1 MIESDLA
8 MDFPLLPSQTWA
20 LRDFVVDRPKE
31 TIARGGRSFRSNT
44 KPGGFARPEVVALR
58 SQGPSLNRRTV
69 ILALALVSAAI
80 GIYAAGPRH
89 ADLRRFEPADI
100 ARLETA
106 MWRDYY
112 EKRYVALF
120 GHLYELSR
128 TQFGF
133 SPLDSFR
140 IALAAAQAAKA
151 FQPTRSREAANAAL
165 PSLMTYFRLLASA
178 TSDGFDAKEAARL
191 ELDWWQA
198 RREAVAPGQYG
209 VTVARVAAITYGKRA
224 DEPSMLISGIGRA
237 EAMAYR
243 DARGQAMTDPDWSE
257 IECRLR
263 RAYRSLKAAVAGG

>member
-1 MIESDLA
+1 
-8 MDFPLLPSQTWA
+8 
-20 LRDFVVDRPKE
+20 V
-31 TIARGGRSFRSNT
+31 
-44 KPGGFARPEVVALR
+44 
-58 SQGPSLNRRTV
+58 
-69 ILALALVSAAI
+69 
-80 GIYAAGPRH
+80 
-89 ADLRRFEPADI
+89 
-100 ARLETA
+100 ARLLRE
-106 MWRDYY
+106 
-112 EKRYVALF
+112 ALCRAVR
-120 GHLYELSR
+120 HLYELSR

>member
-1 MIESDLA
+1 MS
-8 MDFPLLPSQTWA
+8 
-20 LRDFVVDRPKE
+20 
-31 TIARGGRSFRSNT
+31 
-44 KPGGFARPEVVALR
+44 
-58 SQGPSLNRRTV
+58 RRTV
-69 ILALALVSAAI
+69 ILTLALVFGAI
-80 GIYAAGPRH
+80 GAYVAWPRH
-89 ADLRRFEPADI
+89 ADLRGFEPADI

-112 EKRYVALF
+112 DKRYPALF
-120 GHLYELSR
+120 YHLYELSR

-133 SPLDSFR
+133 SPLDSLR
-140 IALAAAQAAKA
+140 IAWAAARAAKA

-165 PSLMTYFRLLASA
+165 PPLVSYYRLLASA
-178 TSDGFDAKEAARL
+178 TPGGFDVAEAARL

-198 RREAVAPGQYG
+198 RREAAGPEHYG
-209 VTVARVAAITYGKRA
+209 VTVARVAAITYGRRA
-224 DEPSMLISGIGRA
+224 DDPSLLVSGIGRA

>member
-1 MIESDLA
+1 M
-8 MDFPLLPSQTWA
+8 
-20 LRDFVVDRPKE
+20 
-31 TIARGGRSFRSNT
+31 
-44 KPGGFARPEVVALR
+44 
-58 SQGPSLNRRTV
+58 NRRTI
-69 ILALALVSAAI
+69 ILALALALTSVLGAI
-80 GIYAAGPRH
+80 GAYASWQRH
-89 ADLRRFEPADI
+89 ADLRGFEPAGI

-133 SPLDSFR
+133 APLDRFR
-140 IALAAAQAAKA
+140 IALSAVQAAKA
-151 FQPTRSREAANAAL
+151 FQPMRSREAANAAL
-165 PSLMTYFRLLASA
+165 PPLVTYFRLLASA
-178 TSDGFDAKEAARL
+178 TPGGFDAGAAARL

-209 VTVARVAAITYGKRA
+209 MTVARVAAITYGKPV
-224 DEPSMLISGIGRA
+224 DDPSLLISGIGRA

-243 DARGQAMTDPDWSE
+243 DARGQAMTDADWSE

-263 RAYRSLKAAVAGG
+263 RAYQSLKAAVATGNP